1 MVEQWTLEK
10 INQLITDQ
18 VQENI
23 HLDYK
28 AADSLGRNDKKKDE
42 ITKDVSAMA
51 NSDGGIIIYGIREDQ
66 ENKQFPGTIEPIN
79 PKEFSK
85 EWLEQVINNIQPK
98 IDGIIIYP
106 VSLLDDNNVI
116 YVVEVP
122 KSNTAHQSNNK
133 RYYKRYNF
141 ESEPMEDYEIRDVMS
156 RNQYPKFEL
165 SFQIK
170 KLVRYYSSGKEFISL
185 PNSMPQVKDV
195 IKEDVN
201 YTLYINAK
209 NIGSIYAQYVN
220 VIFLIPYFILDY
232 ELDEDEQI
240 KDDDICYCKYYE
252 DNTVRD
258 IVKYDY
264 LNSQYGSARYVPI
277 LPGLSQTW
285 VIQLKNLGEVL
296 PTGRFNE
303 KHKLKWTIY
312 ADNAIPQTG
321 EIHLAE
327 IDIKYKKESS

>member
-1 MVEQWTLEK
+1 MPEQWTLEK
-10 INQLITDQ
+10 INQLITDK

-28 AADSLGRNDKKKDE
+28 AADSLGRGDKKKDE

-51 NSDGGIIIYGIREDQ
+51 NSDGGIIIYGVKEDQ
-66 ENKQFPGTIEPIN
+66 EKKQFPGTIDPIN

-106 VSLLDDNNVI
+106 VTLDDNNVI
-116 YVVEVP
+116 YVVEIP

-133 RYYKRYNF
+133 RYYKRFNF

-165 SFQIK
+165 SFYFERTTIINSNNTYSNDEK
-170 KLVRYYSSGKEFISL
+170 KEYSLYVTAKNTGFVYAKYVNAFFLVPWFIVDYEINEDEL
-185 PNSMPQVKDV
+185 
-195 IKEDVN
+195 IKE
-201 YTLYINAK
+201 
-209 NIGSIYAQYVN
+209 
-220 VIFLIPYFILDY
+220 
-232 ELDEDEQI
+232 
-240 KDDDICYCKYYE
+240 DDICYYKDYE
-252 DNTVRD
+252 DNTKRD
-258 IVKYDY
+258 YIGY
-264 LNSQYGSARYVPI
+264 NHMHHEYGPSWFDPI
-277 LPGLSQTW
+277 LPGLSKTWKIPLKDLGKVLQT
-285 VIQLKNLGEVL
+285 GH
-296 PTGRFNE
+296 FSE

-327 IDIKYKKESS
+327 IDIKGKKEGFYA